1 MLHSV
6 EGADQAKTYF
16 CIEEI
21 TLLLSKYILARKDK
35 LFDSRNMK
43 IAHVQSDP
51 LKAAFGV
58 KAFHKCQIMKLLQLQ
73 LINSKDEKIGM

>member
-6 EGADQAKTYF
+6 EGVDQAKTFF

-21 TLLLSKYILARKDK
+21 TLLLSKYIIARKDK

-43 IAHVQSDP
+43 IAHVKSDR
-51 LKAAFGV
+51 LGVAFGV
-58 KAFHKCQIMKLLQLQ
+58 KAFHTCQIIKLLQSQ
-73 LINSKDEKIGM
+73 LINSKDEQIEM